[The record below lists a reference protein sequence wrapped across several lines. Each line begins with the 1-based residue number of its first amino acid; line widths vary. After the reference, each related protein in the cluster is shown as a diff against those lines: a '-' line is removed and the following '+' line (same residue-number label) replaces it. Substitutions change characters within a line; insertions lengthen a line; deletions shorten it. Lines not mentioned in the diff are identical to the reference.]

1 MQGRPEAQGRPG
13 VQGFRKLAPQK
24 SLKLQ
29 CSSNMS
35 INSMQGNIKRS
46 YALRTPTLAR
56 TCAIAADYSGH
67 ANFVRQGK
75 SPPFIFM
82 DIGFFS
88 KELQRN
94 LLLYATLTWLG
105 PSKPFLQSEHRLVG
119 LLTGTS
125 WDISKKSGGISA
137 LRARLSTSLDVNK
150 ANGMLTSNAK
160 RIFCDNVTCFR
171 TNNCCS
177 NRSHL
182 PECFIKAPHFLLERV
197 QLSTCFPM
205 SLSPAYTLQLPPIC
219 VLHPDLK
226 KFCSN
231 KPSGH
236 CGHFSLEQVGDISNN
251 LGGISALRA
260 HLSTSLAVN
269 KANGMLTS
277 NAQRIF
283 CHNVTWFGTNKCCSN
298 RSHLPERCIK
308 APHLLLAW
316 FLCFFTS
323 QHTRWSWL

>member
-1 MQGRPEAQGRPG
+1 MSNRTSAPGTSCSKETVLRIGFMMDHQKDYWALCNTWEQQNEAGSFAYASWLEVLLLFDGYEGSLQGRPEAQGRPG
-13 VQGFRKLAPQK
+13 AQGFRKLAPQK

-29 CSSNMS
+29 CSSKMS

-67 ANFVRQGK
+67 TNFVRQGK

-94 LLLYATLTWLG
+94 LLFCARLTWLG

-150 ANGMLTSNAK
+150 ANGMLTSNAQ
-160 RIFCDNVTCFR
+160 RTFCHNVTCFR

-197 QLSTCFPM
+197 
-205 SLSPAYTLQLPPIC
+205 
-219 VLHPDLK
+219 
-226 KFCSN
+226 
-231 KPSGH
+231 
-236 CGHFSLEQVGDISNN
+236 
-251 LGGISALRA
+251 
-260 HLSTSLAVN
+260 
-269 KANGMLTS
+269 
-277 NAQRIF
+277 
-283 CHNVTWFGTNKCCSN
+283 
-298 RSHLPERCIK
+298 
-308 APHLLLAW
+308 
-316 FLCFFTS
+316 
-323 QHTRWSWL
+323 